1 MDLKYT
7 TKVLQDKEK
16 TQTKSDSSYQ
26 RNKENLDQKEKE
38 IKTIEAKLAGVE
50 YEDGTLER
58 LEQQRDALNNE
69 CRQMQHELDRKGGHR
84 FEVQYRDP
92 EPNFDRRTVKGM
104 VCKLFDVRDQK
115 YSVALSTCG
124 GGSLFNLVVNDEVVS
139 KKILE
144 RGQLQTRITIIPISK
159 IRGSTIEPSKVK
171 MAQQMV
177 GAENCIPAL
186 DLIKYDQSIKV
197 VMEYV
202 FGRTFICTDMTVA
215 KQVTY
220 HPRILTRSIT
230 LDGDVLEPEGTLS
243 GGAQSQQTPVLIV
256 VAEIKEFSK
265 RLDAKRA
272 ELRKVQDEIGKIQ
285 GNANQYTNLKRQLDA
300 ANYELE
306 SIKKLL
312 AQTSYQQHQQEIE
325 DAKANIGELL
335 H

>member
-1 MDLKYT
+1 M
-7 TKVLQDKEK
+7 
-16 TQTKSDSSYQ
+16 
-26 RNKENLDQKEKE
+26 
-38 IKTIEAKLAGVE
+38 E
-50 YEDGTLER
+50 YEEGSLER
-58 LEQQRDALNNE
+58 LEEQRNLFNNE
-69 CRQMQHELDRKGGHR
+69 CRQMEQELNRKGGHR

-124 GGSLFNLVVNDEVVS
+124 GGSLYNLVVDNEVVS

-144 RGQLQTRITIIPISK
+144 RGQLQTRTTIIPITK
-159 IRGSTIEPSKVK
+159 IRGSTIEPAKIK

-177 GAENCIPAL
+177 GAENCVAAL
-186 DLIKYDQSIKV
+186 DLVSYDSSLRV

-202 FGRTFICTDMTVA
+202 FGRTFICKDMTTA

-220 HPRILTRSIT
+220 HPRIMTRSIT

-243 GGAQSQQTPVLIV
+243 GGAQSQQTPVLIQ

-272 ELRKVQDEIGKIQ
+272 ELRNVQDEISKIQ
-285 GNANQYTNLKRQLDA
+285 GNANQFNNLKRQLDA
-300 ANYELE
+300 AMYELE

-325 DAKANIGELL
+325 DAKTTIGKFLG
-335 H
+335 